1 MLVFVDFKA
10 TGNELDDKICA
21 VSVLSGDDYFAELVN
36 EGKKISSEA
45 SAYHH
50 INNKHIKDKGTF
62 LHSKTYQFLQELDES
77 SVVVVHDYEFIRKL
91 LEPLGVGMAGKIID
105 TKRIA
110 KHIISDI
117 DRFDLQYLRYELQ
130 LLDGSEPVYKPLE
143 DVVMIKSLFDYLL
156 ESVTIEQMFKL
167 SFQNVL
173 LEKFSFG
180 KYNGRYIEEIVQN
193 DPQYLQWMLSLE
205 NLDTDLRYSIEYY
218 LQG

>member
-1 MLVFVDFKA
+1 MLVFLDFKA

-21 VSVLSGDDYFAELVN
+21 VSVLSGEDYFTELIN
-36 EGKKISSEA
+36 EGKKITPEA

-50 INNKHIKDKGTF
+50 ISNQHIKEKGTF
-62 LHSKTYQFLQELDES
+62 LHSKIYQFLQELDDK
-77 SVVVVHDYEFIRKL
+77 SVVVVHDYEFIRNL
-91 LEPLGVGMAGKIID
+91 LEPFGVGIAGQIID

-130 LLDGSEPVYKPLE
+130 LSDENEPIYKPLE

-156 ESVTIEQMFKL
+156 ESISQEQMFEL

-173 LEKFSFG
+173 LQKFSFG
-180 KYNGRYIEEIVQN
+180 KYNGKYIEEIVHS
-193 DPQYLQWMLSLE
+193 DPQYLHWMLSLE
-205 NLDTDLRYSIEYY
+205 NLDADLRYSIEYY